1 MTVRTDF
8 PHKVREVEHAWI
20 ELADGTRLATRY
32 WLPED
37 AEANPVP
44 AILEYIPYCKR
55 DGTASRDE
63 AMHPYFAGHG
73 YAAVRVDMRGSG
85 ESDGVLLDEY
95 LQQELDDA
103 VEVIAW
109 LARQPWCTGK
119 VGMMGKS
126 WGGFNSLQVAAL
138 QPPELECI
146 ITVCSTDDRYADDV
160 HYMGGCLLAANAT
173 WAYSMFTRQGRP
185 PDPALVGDGWRDT
198 WIKRLNAVEPWL
210 IEWLKHQTRD
220 AYWKHG
226 SVCENYADIQVP
238 VYAVG
243 GWADSYSNA
252 IPRLLAG
259 LSVPAKGLVGPWG
272 HQYPHQGHPLP
283 KAGFL
288 QDALRWWNHWLK
300 GIDSGLMDE
309 PAYRVWMQDYAHPS
323 AYIHERPGRWVAEES
338 WPNQRI
344 RKKRCVLNSDGLSET
359 AKPGPD
365 MLLSSPQSTGL
376 TVQNW
381 IHGGATDLPD
391 EPTDQR
397 ADDAN
402 SLTFDSEPLGQDLEI
417 LGAPSVTFE
426 FRSDTENAFVCAR
439 ICEVLPDGTSQRVS
453 YGLLNLTHLDGHEAP
468 KKLVPG
474 QSYVA
479 RVQMNDIAHRFASG
493 NRIRV
498 AFSTAYWPI
507 IWPSPETTTLTLA
520 AGKGHL
526 HLPVRPPQTSDAD
539 LPELPPAERSAV
551 APRTVLR
558 KAEPLSLH
566 IDRDFIA
573 GRTRITKLMDHGNI
587 VNDDSGWR
595 TDATTLRVFEIDDL
609 DPLSADFSSNSE
621 IAFGRDGM
629 PEITISVNHRMTASY
644 GEFFV
649 QANMIAREDGV
660 EVFNRT
666 WDESI
671 PRNCV

>member
-1 MTVRTDF
+1 MNVRTEF
-8 PHKVREVEHAWI
+8 PHAVREVEHAWI
-20 ELADGTRLATRY
+20 ELADGTRLAARY
-32 WLPED
+32 WLPVD
-37 AEANPVP
+37 AETNPVP

-55 DGTASRDE
+55 DGTATRDE
-63 AMHPYFAGHG
+63 AMHPYFAGYG

-85 ESDGVLLDEY
+85 ESDGLLLDEY

-126 WGGFNSLQVAAL
+126 WGGFNCLQVAAL
-138 QPPELECI
+138 RPPELAAI
-146 ITVCSTDDRYADDV
+146 LTVCSTDDRYGDDV
-160 HYMGGCLLAANAT
+160 HYMGGCLLTANAT

-198 WIKRLNAVEPWL
+198 WMQRLEAVEPWL

-220 AYWKHG
+220 SYWRHG

-288 QDALRWWNHWLK
+288 QDALRWWDHWLK
-300 GIDSGLMDE
+300 GVDSGMMDE
-309 PAYRVWMQDYAHPS
+309 PAYRVWMQDYAYPA
-323 AYIHERPGRWVAEES
+323 AYIHDRPGRWVAEAV
-338 WPNQRI
+338 WPSPRI
-344 RKKRCVLNSDGLSET
+344 EERTFALNADGLADD
-359 AKPGPD
+359 AKPGPE

-381 IHGGATDLPD
+381 IHGGGQGLPD
-391 EPTDQR
+391 EPIDQR

-402 SLTFDSEPLGQDLEI
+402 SLTFDSEPLVEDLEI
-417 LGAPSVTFE
+417 LGAPTVAFE
-426 FRSDTENAFVCAR
+426 FRSETSNAFVCAR
-439 ICEVLPDGTSQRVS
+439 LCEVLPDGTSQRVS
-453 YGLLNLTHLDGHEAP
+453 YGLLNLTHLEGHENSVP
-468 KKLVPG
+468 LVPG
-474 QSYVA
+474 KTYRAQV
-479 RVQMNDIAHRFASG
+479 RLNDIAHHFSAG

-498 AFSTAYWPI
+498 ALSTAYWPI
-507 IWPSPETTTLTLA
+507 IWPSPEVSRLIVA
-520 AGKGHL
+520 AGSGQL
-526 HLPVRPPQTSDAD
+526 SLPTRPELASDAD
-539 LPELPPAERSAV
+539 LPALPPAESAAL
-551 APRTVLR
+551 APRTTLR

-573 GRTRITKLMDHGNI
+573 GRTRITKIMDHGDI
-587 VNDDSGWR
+587 LNDESGWR
-595 TDATTLRVFEIDDL
+595 TDTTTTRVFEIDDL
-609 DPLSADFSSNSE
+609 DPLSARFTSTSE
-621 IAFGRDGM
+621 IAFGRAGM
-629 PEITISVNHRMTASY
+629 PDVTISVDHEMTASR
-644 GEFFV
+644 EAFHV
-649 QANMIAREDGV
+649 KANMVAREDGV
-660 EVFNRT
+660 EVFNRA
-666 WDESI
+666 WDEAI
-671 PRNCV
+671 PRNGV